1 MEFDIS
7 KNISTFA
14 QLFGFGTNIDGRFIM
29 NEYVEQL
36 KRYFENT
43 PESQVEKDFEELS
56 EFDNVGPLLDD
67 YIDQVLHPDVMRI
80 TYESIPNPEFSLDF
94 L

>member
-1 MEFDIS
+1 MHNFLDWDS
-7 KNISTFA
+7 NF
-14 QLFGFGTNIDGRFIM
+14 DGRFIM

-36 KRYFENT
+36 RRYFENT
-43 PESQVEKDFEELS
+43 PESQIEKDFEELS

-67 YIDQVLHPDVMRI
+67 YINQVLHPDVMRI

-94 L
+94 FII